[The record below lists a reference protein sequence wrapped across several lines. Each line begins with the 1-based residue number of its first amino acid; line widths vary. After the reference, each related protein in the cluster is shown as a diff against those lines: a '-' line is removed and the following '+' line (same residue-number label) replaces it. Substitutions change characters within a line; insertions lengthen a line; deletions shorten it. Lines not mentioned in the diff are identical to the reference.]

1 VRYFIHI
8 PIIASVLVFH
18 YFSSD
23 IFNYF
28 YLRAAEIEL
37 ANKDS
42 MAGTFY
48 RAGEYKKD
56 HEEIPC
62 EIVPCDSL
70 FVFVTNSENSETEM
84 HYSRDGTKTVAFYIN
99 GKWVRSTHLHL
110 SGQMY
115 FIAPMIGFMLCLIA
129 VIHDAIRTKTVFSW
143 NIGKAPD
150 STEKVLY
157 LYGCSFFGLGI
168 LLVLIKE
175 HWLKLMA

>member
-1 VRYFIHI
+1 MRYFIHI
-8 PIIASVLVFH
+8 PIIAGVLVFH

-37 ANKDS
+37 ENKDS

-56 HEEIPC
+56 REEIPC
-62 EIVPCDSL
+62 KIVPCDPL
-70 FVFVTNSENSETEM
+70 FVFVTNSENSRTET
-84 HYSRDGTKTVAFYIN
+84 HYSRDGTKTVAFYSN
-99 GKWVRSTHLHL
+99 GKWVRSTHLQL

-115 FIAPMIGFMLCLIA
+115 FIVPMTGFMLCLIA
-129 VIHDAIRTKTVFSW
+129 IVHDAIRTKTIFSR

-157 LYGCSFFGLGI
+157 LYGCPFIGLGI